1 MAEKIFEEILKE
13 FTNKNRD
20 EGFNDWMIEKFKV
33 SLFCVRKKKRRAK

>member
-13 FTNKNRD
+13 FAKKKRD

-33 SLFCVRKKKRRAK
+33 SSAFFFLRIKK